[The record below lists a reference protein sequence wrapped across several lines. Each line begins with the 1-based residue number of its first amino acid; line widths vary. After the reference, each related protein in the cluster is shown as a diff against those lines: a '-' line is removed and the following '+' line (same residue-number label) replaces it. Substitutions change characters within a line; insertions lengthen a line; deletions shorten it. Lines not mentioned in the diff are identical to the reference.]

1 MIKEF
6 EKLTMEERA
15 LLLQAPALVSVLAAS
30 GDQAIDKAGKAD
42 AIKLAH
48 LKIVTADA
56 ALLPYY
62 KEVHINFK
70 RHFEAIVKRYA
81 PFDDRKRGA
90 LRREI
95 ESLNPIIAKLDTEFA
110 KSLHASLARYE
121 EHVKKAEGSV
131 LVDFIFPL
139 PIPGLSE

>member
-1 MIKEF
+1 MPTSLRHRKPCIIGCNVTGLPAGVNIVSNGKSMRVTYNHIKIQIMIKEF

-15 LLLQAPALVSVLAAS
+15 LYCSPGLVSVLAAS

-62 KEVHINFK
+62 KRCI
-70 RHFEAIVKRYA
+70 
-81 PFDDRKRGA
+81 
-90 LRREI
+90 
-95 ESLNPIIAKLDTEFA
+95 
-110 KSLHASLARYE
+110 
-121 EHVKKAEGSV
+121 
-131 LVDFIFPL
+131 
-139 PIPGLSE
+139 

>member
-1 MIKEF
+1 MRVTYNHIKIQIMIKEF

-56 ALLPYY
+56 AL
-62 KEVHINFK
+62 
-70 RHFEAIVKRYA
+70 
-81 PFDDRKRGA
+81 
-90 LRREI
+90 RREI